1 VEEIMMMRKYRFI
14 GPRAAT
20 AAALMPLLWL
30 AACAA
35 DNAAVDDYYKPAM
48 HYERFPIEVAKGA
61 VRLDVST
68 RRPSLGE
75 RQEDAVA
82 RFAQAAQTSG
92 ARHIQVQRPRA
103 AATADAVAGRVTQIL
118 VMSGIEPE
126 AIVQREYG
134 GGNRAPVIVTFQRKI
149 AVTPECG
156 DWSEDIAVTGKNEP
170 PPDFG
175 CATQNNIAAV
185 VANPEDFEVP
195 RTATAPDAMRR
206 NQVFVD
212 YRKPKNTATPVG
224 ESETQTVSE
233 VAE

>member
-1 VEEIMMMRKYRFI
+1 MTMHRIRLI
-14 GPRAAT
+14 ASRAAT
-20 AAALMPLLWL
+20 GVALMPMLWL
-30 AACAA
+30 AACSGGAEI
-35 DNAAVDDYYKPAM
+35 DDYYKPAM
-48 HYERFPIEVAKGA
+48 HYERFPIEVAKGS

-68 RRPSLGE
+68 KRPSLGE

-82 RFAQAAQTSG
+82 RFAQDANASG
-92 ARHIQVQRPRA
+92 APRIRIQRPRS
-103 AATADAVAGRVTQIL
+103 AATADAVAGRVAQIL
-118 VMSGIEPE
+118 VMNGIEPE
-126 AIVQREYG
+126 SILESEYAG
-134 GGNRAPVIVTFQRKI
+134 GRGAPVIITFQRKI

-212 YRKPKNTATPVG
+212 YRKPKNTATPL
-224 ESETQTVSE
+224 SSQETQTVSE
-233 VAE
+233 VAK